1 MDQKKI
7 SLLVLLDLSAAFDT
21 VDHDI
26 LLHRLK
32 VTYMES
38 AESHYSGF
46 DHIHDGSLS
55 LSDSTG
61 GSRYGD
67 VVLGTD
73 LVIIYNSVPKCGS
86 RTFGDT
92 SRKIFKKRSLE
103 VTRYSLRHENRS
115 EGDRIRSK
123 SEIKR
128 LIQGVKKPAYVQG
141 HGIFT
146 AFDDNPRP
154 VYINFIRDPVSRMVS
169 AFYFTRYGDGQVAK
183 VPLGARMMNMSIE
196 ECIVGRRDQC
206 TQPSYPQIFCGFNN
220 RCGKDLKWALD
231 QAKSNIDKY
240 YTYIGITEDY
250 EASLK
255 VFEHVLPD
263 LYNGTTE
270 LYQSLL
276 QEENN
281 RVVETKTKNKQPLS
295 PELTDTVK
303 ELLAI
308 DYELYDYIYSKH
320 VQLKERF
327 GID

>member
-1 MDQKKI
+1 MRPSRKDIGIFLI
-7 SLLVLLDLSAAFDT
+7 SFTMFTIGAVTMYGLT
-21 VDHDI
+21 VGS
-26 LLHRLK
+26 K
-32 VTYMES
+32 GATQVQES
-38 AESHYSGF
+38 ANFAIRSHRRKIA
-46 DHIHDGSLS
+46 DINDDSLS
-55 LSDSTG
+55 LHHSTG

-92 SRKIFKKRSLE
+92 SRKIFKKRSIE
-103 VTRYSLRHENRS
+103 VTRYSLRHENRP
-115 EGDRIRSK
+115 EGGKIRSK

-128 LIQGVKKPAYVQG
+128 LIKGVKKPAYVQG

-146 AFDDNPRP
+146 AIDDN
-154 VYINFIRDPVSRMVS
+154 
-169 AFYFTRYGDGQVAK
+169 RYGDGQIAMGL
-183 VPLGARMMNMSIE
+183 LGDQMMNMSIE
-196 ECIVGRRDQC
+196 TCIVDRRDAC
-206 TQPSYPQIFCGFNN
+206 TQPRYPQIFCGFDK

-263 LYNGTTE
+263 LYNGTTKV
-270 LYQSLL
+270 YKSLL

-308 DYELYDYIYSKH
+308 DYELYDYIYHKH